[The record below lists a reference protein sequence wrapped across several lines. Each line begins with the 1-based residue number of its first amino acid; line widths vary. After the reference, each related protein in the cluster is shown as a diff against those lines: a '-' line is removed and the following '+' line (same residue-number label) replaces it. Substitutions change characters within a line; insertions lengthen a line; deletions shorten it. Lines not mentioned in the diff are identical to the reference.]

1 MPKALPGE
9 RRPTVKVTLITTLLA
24 ALCVALSASA
34 ADLQAITLNIS
45 FTPRIEQTGPDTVW
59 EIGFAL
65 QGEWRL
71 DKTTF
76 FEVSVAS
83 KSEPISPRVTFAS
96 RHFIDDTVALGG
108 GVSLAWLIHNQSS
121 HASASV
127 FALGGIHANLTD
139 DFSVDAELQQT
150 ILGLN
155 RSFETWRRAPVTPI
169 PRLVLCGRLV
179 AFAQSALG
187 GRIVLE
193 PIWIDAQTPDNP
205 VSQVSEHL
213 LLHPAFDLLLD
224 YRPASGRAR

>member
-1 MPKALPGE
+1 MLD
-9 RRPTVKVTLITTLLA
+9 R
-24 ALCVALSASA
+24 AS
-34 ADLQAITLNIS
+34 
-45 FTPRIEQTGPDTVW
+45 
-59 EIGFAL
+59 
-65 QGEWRL
+65 
-71 DKTTF
+71 F
-76 FEVSVAS
+76 FEVSVDS

-96 RHFIDDTVALGG
+96 RHFIDDTVALGC
-108 GVSLAWLIHNQSS
+108 GVSLAWIAQDQES
-121 HASASV
+121 HASVSV

-155 RSFETWRRAPVTPI
+155 RSFETWHLAPVTPI
-169 PRLVLCGRLV
+169 PRLALCGRLV

-193 PIWIDAQTPDNP
+193 PIWIDTQTLENP

-224 YRPASGRAR
+224 YRPASGGAR